1 MNPDCPLCRQD
12 GGRVLWRNGQ
22 LRIVLPE
29 EPDHPALLRVI
40 WNSHVREMTDLD
52 AGERAACM
60 QAVFDCELAL
70 RDVVRPDKVNVASL
84 GNVVPHLHWHVVPRF
99 QDDPQFPDAIWA
111 ARRRDTPRQAPADLF
126 ERLTEK
132 LRLRV

>member
-1 MNPDCPLCRQD
+1 VNPDCPLCRQD

-22 LRIVLPE
+22 LRIVLPG

-52 AGERAACM
+52 AAERAACM

-70 RDVVRPDKVNVASL
+70 RDVVRPDKINVASL
-84 GNVVPHLHWHVVPRF
+84 GNVVPHLHWHVVPRYR
-99 QDDPQFPDAIWA
+99 DDPQFPDAIWG

-126 ERLTEK
+126 EQLAEK

>member
-12 GGRVLWRNGQ
+12 GGRVVWRNGQ
-22 LRIVLPE
+22 LRIVLPG

-70 RDVVRPDKVNVASL
+70 RDVARPDKINVASL
-84 GNVVPHLHWHVVPRF
+84 GNVVPHLHWHVVPRYR
-99 QDDPQFPDAIWA
+99 DDPHFPDAIWGV
-111 ARRRDTPRQAPADLF
+111 RRRDTPRQAPADLF
-126 ERLTEK
+126 DQLEAK
-132 LRLRV
+132 LRRRV